1 MSVSAATAVSARRVG
16 LPSQRWLGLAPGWWF
31 VLPALAVIG
40 VFFLLPAVA
49 TLALSVTD
57 FDIYAL
63 ADLRNMRFVGFDNFR
78 RILAG
83 EQADLFWQALA
94 NTCYFVLIGGP
105 LSVAVSLGFA
115 LLLESKLTRMK
126 GLLRVI
132 FFAPVVTTLV
142 AVSIT
147 WRYLYDRDNGLI
159 NNALETLGL
168 TRIDWLGDPRW
179 AMPSIILL
187 AVWKNFGYNMV
198 IFLAGLQSIPGELY
212 EAAALD
218 GASPWRRFW
227 HVTLPALGPTFLF
240 VGVTTM
246 IGYFQLFAEPYVM
259 TRGGPENSTYS
270 LVLLMY
276 EEGFRWWR
284 LGAASA
290 VAVVLF
296 VITLAAAMAQIA
308 VQRRAAA

>member
-159 NNALETLGL
+159 NNVLETLGL

-179 AMPSIILL
+179 AMSSIILL

>member
-159 NNALETLGL
+159 NNVLETLGL

>member
-1 MSVSAATAVSARRVG
+1 M
-16 LPSQRWLGLAPGWWF
+16 LGLAPGWWF
-31 VLPALAVIG
+31 TAPALAIVTL
-40 VFFLLPAVA
+40 FFLVPA
-49 TLALSVTD
+49 LASFVLSVTD

-63 ADLRNMRFVGFDNFR
+63 ADLRNLRFVGLDNFR
-78 RILAG
+78 RILVG
-83 EQADLFWQALA
+83 EQSELFWTALG
-94 NTCYFVLIGGP
+94 NTCFFVFVGGP

-115 LLLESKLTRMK
+115 LLLEAKLTRYK
-126 GLLRVI
+126 GALRVV

-147 WRYLYDRDNGLI
+147 WRYLYDVRGGLM
-159 NNALETLGL
+159 NHALESFG
-168 TRIDWLGDPRW
+168 IEPVNWLGDPHW
-179 AMPSIILL
+179 AMPAIILM

-198 IFLAGLQSIPGELY
+198 ILLAGMQSIPDELY
-212 EAAALD
+212 EAASLD
-218 GASPWRRFW
+218 GAGSWRRFW
-227 HVTLPALGPTFLF
+227 HVTLPALGPTFAF

-296 VITLAAAMAQIA
+296 AITLVAAFGQLAL
-308 VQRRAAA
+308 QRRAAA